1 MTDDRVI
8 DYVANRLLK
17 SWFPHTPLENVHPR
31 QEWEEAAQTDAR
43 VAIESYLEYVSD
55 DRK

>member
-17 SWFPHTPLENVHPR
+17 SWFPSSKIIPFE
-31 QEWEEAAQTDAR
+31 EWKEAARDDAE
-43 VAIESYLEYVSD
+43 VAIQAYLEYTSD
-55 DRK
+55 DYK